1 MKKYLLIITI
11 TIMQIFACFLYS
23 QESNKSPEYIF
34 TYSKENNFNIA
45 DTNDANEVSI
55 MIERRGF
62 PLVNRLVRFT
72 SLNPDIFQFET
83 KNTNNINQSEMDLN
97 AHLEMLQEQENKN
110 YTNIFITPT
119 DEDGIASAKLNLLKA
134 GNGIVLMHILYV
146 GSTGNTNISYEEFA
160 YINIKDNTF
169 QSTLL
174 HLEDENLNPKS
185 SIIIIATLFPTLF
198 LISIALIFI
207 SYFRHIYRE
216 YRNIKSKIVI
226 YTFFGFSSVK
236 KQFIPMLLL
245 IFCELSIIGAT
256 IIISNYI
263 FSIILLVLF
272 IAGFT
277 VKREKM
283 YSIGFFILACIFI
296 IYLYLNAFINYLGM
310 EFILQNDIMGNPIF
324 VLILFFIIT
333 SLVGGIYIPV
343 SALALYKVAFALSDL
358 SFILALAGIFLSSVF
373 YIVKVKK
380 NIPFLYEIDLIK
392 IKD

>member
-1 MKKYLLIITI
+1 MKKYLLI
-11 TIMQIFACFLYS
+11 TIMQIFANFLYA
-23 QESNKSPEYIF
+23 QESSNKSPEYIF
-34 TYSKENNFNIA
+34 TYNKENDFNIA
-45 DTNDANEVSI
+45 DTNAVNEVSI

-83 KNTNNINQSEMDLN
+83 ENIDNINEN
-97 AHLEMLQEQENKN
+97 EFEEENKN
-110 YTNIFITPT
+110 YTNVFVIPT
-119 DEDGIASAKLNLLKA
+119 DEDGIATAKLNLFKS

-160 YINIKDNTF
+160 YINIKDNSF
-169 QSTLL
+169 QSKLL
-174 HLEDENLNPKS
+174 NLEDENLNPKS
-185 SIIIIATLFPTLF
+185 SILIVATLFPILF

-207 SYFRHIYRE
+207 SYFRHIYYE

-226 YTFFGFSSVK
+226 YTFFGFSSIK
-236 KQFIPMLLL
+236 KQFAPMLLL
-245 IFCELSIIGAT
+245 IFLELSIIGFVIT
-256 IIISNYI
+256 IDNYI

-296 IYLYLNAFINYLGM
+296 IYIYLNSFINYL
-310 EFILQNDIMGNPIF
+310 EIDFVSKNNIIENPAF

-343 SALALYKVAFALSDL
+343 SILALYKVTFALSDF
-358 SFILALAGIFLSSVF
+358 SFILALVGIFLSSAF

-380 NIPFLYEIDLIK
+380 NIPFLYELDLIK
-392 IKD
+392 IRD

>member
-1 MKKYLLIITI
+1 MKRYLLII
-11 TIMQIFACFLYS
+11 IMQIFAYSLYS
-23 QESNKSPEYIF
+23 QESSNKSPEYIF
-34 TYSKENNFNIA
+34 IYNKENNFNIA
-45 DTNDANEVSI
+45 DTNDMNEVSL

-72 SLNPDIFQFET
+72 SLNPDIFQFEIE
-83 KNTNNINQSEMDLN
+83 NTNSQ
-97 AHLEMLQEQENKN
+97 LEILQEEQENKN
-110 YTNIFITPT
+110 YTNIFVIPT
-119 DEDGIASAKLNLLKA
+119 DENGIATAKLNLFKS

-160 YINIKDNTF
+160 YINIKDNPF
-169 QSTLL
+169 QSTFLN
-174 HLEDENLNPKS
+174 LEDENLNPKS
-185 SIIIIATLFPTLF
+185 SVIIIATLFPTLF

-207 SYFRHIYRE
+207 SYFRHIYYE

-226 YTFFGFSSVK
+226 YTFFGFSSIK
-236 KQFIPMLLL
+236 KQFIPMILL
-245 IFCELSIIGAT
+245 IFCELSIIAAT

-296 IYLYLNAFINYLGM
+296 IYLYLNAFINYFGM
-310 EFILQNDIMGNPIF
+310 EFILQNDIMRNPVF

-343 SALALYKVAFALSDL
+343 SLLTLYKVTFALSDL
-358 SFILALAGIFLSSVF
+358 SFILALTGIFLSSVF

-380 NIPFLYEIDLIK
+380 NIPFLYELDLIK
-392 IKD
+392 IRD

>member
-1 MKKYLLIITI
+1 MKKYLLLITI
-11 TIMQIFACFLYS
+11 TQIFASLLYA
-23 QESNKSPEYIF
+23 QESSNKSPEYIF
-34 TYSKENNFNIA
+34 TYNKENDFHIA
-45 DTNDANEVSI
+45 DTNAVNEVSI

-83 KNTNNINQSEMDLN
+83 ENIDNINEN
-97 AHLEMLQEQENKN
+97 EFEEENKN
-110 YTNIFITPT
+110 YTNVFVIPT
-119 DEDGIASAKLNLLKA
+119 DEDGIATAKLNLFKS

-160 YINIKDNTF
+160 YINIKDNSF
-169 QSTLL
+169 QSKLL
-174 HLEDENLNPKS
+174 NLEDENLNPKS
-185 SIIIIATLFPTLF
+185 SILIVATLFPILF

-207 SYFRHIYRE
+207 SYFRHIYYE

-226 YTFFGFSSVK
+226 YTFFGFSSIK
-236 KQFIPMLLL
+236 KQFAPMLLL
-245 IFCELSIIGAT
+245 IFLELSIIGFVIT
-256 IIISNYI
+256 IDNYI

-296 IYLYLNAFINYLGM
+296 IYIYLNSFINYL
-310 EFILQNDIMGNPIF
+310 EIDFVSKNNIIENPAF

-343 SALALYKVAFALSDL
+343 SILALYKVAFALSDFT
-358 SFILALAGIFLSSVF
+358 FILALVGIFLSSAF

-380 NIPFLYEIDLIK
+380 NIPFLYELDLIK
-392 IKD
+392 IRD

>member
-1 MKKYLLIITI
+1 MKKYLLI
-11 TIMQIFACFLYS
+11 TIMQIFASFLYA
-23 QESNKSPEYIF
+23 QESSNKSPEYIF
-34 TYSKENNFNIA
+34 TYNKENDFNIA
-45 DTNDANEVSI
+45 DTNAVNEVSI

-83 KNTNNINQSEMDLN
+83 ENIDNINEN
-97 AHLEMLQEQENKN
+97 EFEEENKN
-110 YTNIFITPT
+110 YTNVFVIPT
-119 DEDGIASAKLNLLKA
+119 DEDGIATAKLNLFKS

-160 YINIKDNTF
+160 YINIKDNSF
-169 QSTLL
+169 QSKLL
-174 HLEDENLNPKS
+174 NLEDENLNPKS
-185 SIIIIATLFPTLF
+185 SILIVATLFPILF

-207 SYFRHIYRE
+207 SYFRHIYYE

-226 YTFFGFSSVK
+226 YTFFGFSSIK
-236 KQFIPMLLL
+236 KQFAPMLLL
-245 IFCELSIIGAT
+245 IFLELLIIGFVIT
-256 IIISNYI
+256 INNYI

-296 IYLYLNAFINYLGM
+296 IYIYLNSFINYL
-310 EFILQNDIMGNPIF
+310 EIDFVSKNNIIENPAF

-343 SALALYKVAFALSDL
+343 SILALYKVAFALSDFT
-358 SFILALAGIFLSSVF
+358 FILALVGIFLSSAF

-380 NIPFLYEIDLIK
+380 NIPFLYELDLIK
-392 IKD
+392 IRD

>member
-1 MKKYLLIITI
+1 MKKYLLLITI
-11 TIMQIFACFLYS
+11 TQIFASLLYA
-23 QESNKSPEYIF
+23 QESSNKSPEYIF
-34 TYSKENNFNIA
+34 TYNKENDFNIA
-45 DTNDANEVSI
+45 DTNAVNEVSI

-83 KNTNNINQSEMDLN
+83 ENTDNINEN
-97 AHLEMLQEQENKN
+97 EFEEENKN
-110 YTNIFITPT
+110 YTNVFVIPT
-119 DEDGIASAKLNLLKA
+119 DEDGIATAKLNLFKS

-160 YINIKDNTF
+160 YINIKDNSF
-169 QSTLL
+169 QSKLL
-174 HLEDENLNPKS
+174 NLEDENLNPKS
-185 SIIIIATLFPTLF
+185 SILIVATLFPILF

-207 SYFRHIYRE
+207 SYFRHIYYE

-226 YTFFGFSSVK
+226 YTFFGFSSIK
-236 KQFIPMLLL
+236 KQFAPMLLL
-245 IFCELSIIGAT
+245 IFLELSIIGFVIT
-256 IIISNYI
+256 IDNYI

-296 IYLYLNAFINYLGM
+296 IYIYLNSFINYL
-310 EFILQNDIMGNPIF
+310 EIDFVSKNNIIENPAF

-343 SALALYKVAFALSDL
+343 SILALYKVTFALSDFT
-358 SFILALAGIFLSSVF
+358 FILALVGIFLSSAF

-380 NIPFLYEIDLIK
+380 NIPFLYELDLIK
-392 IKD
+392 IRD

>member
-1 MKKYLLIITI
+1 MKKYLLI
-11 TIMQIFACFLYS
+11 TIMQIFANFLYA
-23 QESNKSPEYIF
+23 QESSNKSPEYIF
-34 TYSKENNFNIA
+34 TYNKENDFNIA
-45 DTNDANEVSI
+45 DTNAVNEVSI

-83 KNTNNINQSEMDLN
+83 ENIDNINEN
-97 AHLEMLQEQENKN
+97 EFEEENKN
-110 YTNIFITPT
+110 YTNVFVIPT
-119 DEDGIASAKLNLLKA
+119 DEDGIATAKLNLFKS

-160 YINIKDNTF
+160 YINIKDNSF
-169 QSTLL
+169 QSKLL
-174 HLEDENLNPKS
+174 NLEDENLNPKS
-185 SIIIIATLFPTLF
+185 SILIVATLFPILF

-207 SYFRHIYRE
+207 SYFRRIYFE

-226 YTFFGFSSVK
+226 YTFFGFSSIK
-236 KQFIPMLLL
+236 KQFAPMLLL
-245 IFCELSIIGAT
+245 IFLELLIIGFVIT
-256 IIISNYI
+256 INNYI

-296 IYLYLNAFINYLGM
+296 IYIYLNSFINYL
-310 EFILQNDIMGNPIF
+310 EIDFVSKNNIIENPAF

-343 SALALYKVAFALSDL
+343 SILALYKVTFALSDF
-358 SFILALAGIFLSSVF
+358 SFILALVGIFLSSAF

-380 NIPFLYEIDLIK
+380 NIPFLYELDLIK
-392 IKD
+392 IRD

>member
-1 MKKYLLIITI
+1 MKKYLLLITI
-11 TIMQIFACFLYS
+11 TQIFASLLYA
-23 QESNKSPEYIF
+23 QESSNKSPEYIF
-34 TYSKENNFNIA
+34 TYNKENDFNIA
-45 DTNDANEVSI
+45 DTNAVNEVSI

-83 KNTNNINQSEMDLN
+83 ENIDNINEN
-97 AHLEMLQEQENKN
+97 EFEEENKN
-110 YTNIFITPT
+110 YTNVFVIPT
-119 DEDGIASAKLNLLKA
+119 DEDGIATAKLNLFKS

-160 YINIKDNTF
+160 YINIKDNSF
-169 QSTLL
+169 QSKLL
-174 HLEDENLNPKS
+174 NLEDENLNPKS
-185 SIIIIATLFPTLF
+185 SILIVATLFPILF

-207 SYFRHIYRE
+207 SYFRRIYFE

-226 YTFFGFSSVK
+226 YTFFGFSSIK
-236 KQFIPMLLL
+236 KQFAPMLLL
-245 IFCELSIIGAT
+245 IFLELSIIGFVIT
-256 IIISNYI
+256 IDNYI

-296 IYLYLNAFINYLGM
+296 IYIYLNSFINYL
-310 EFILQNDIMGNPIF
+310 EIDFVSKNNIIENPAF

-343 SALALYKVAFALSDL
+343 SILALYKVTFALSDF
-358 SFILALAGIFLSSVF
+358 SFILALVGIFLSSAF

-380 NIPFLYEIDLIK
+380 NIPFLYELDLIK
-392 IKD
+392 IRD

>member
-1 MKKYLLIITI
+1 MKKYLLI
-11 TIMQIFACFLYS
+11 TIMQIFASLLYA
-23 QESNKSPEYIF
+23 QESSNKSPEYIF
-34 TYSKENNFNIA
+34 TYNKENDFNIA
-45 DTNDANEVSI
+45 DTNAVNEVSI

-83 KNTNNINQSEMDLN
+83 ENIDNINEN
-97 AHLEMLQEQENKN
+97 EFEEENKN
-110 YTNIFITPT
+110 YTNVFVIPT
-119 DEDGIASAKLNLLKA
+119 DEDGIATAKLNLFKS

-160 YINIKDNTF
+160 YINIKDNSF
-169 QSTLL
+169 QSKLL
-174 HLEDENLNPKS
+174 NLEDENLNPKS
-185 SIIIIATLFPTLF
+185 SILIVATLFPILF

-207 SYFRHIYRE
+207 SYFRHIYYE

-226 YTFFGFSSVK
+226 YTFFGFSSIK
-236 KQFIPMLLL
+236 KQFAPMLLL
-245 IFCELSIIGAT
+245 IFLELLIIGFVIT
-256 IIISNYI
+256 INNYI

-296 IYLYLNAFINYLGM
+296 IYIYLNSFINYL
-310 EFILQNDIMGNPIF
+310 EIDFVSKNNIIENPAF

-343 SALALYKVAFALSDL
+343 SILALYKVTFALSDF
-358 SFILALAGIFLSSVF
+358 SFILALVGIFLSSAF

-380 NIPFLYEIDLIK
+380 NIPFLYELDLIK
-392 IKD
+392 IRD

>member
-1 MKKYLLIITI
+1 MKRYFLII
-11 TIMQIFACFLYS
+11 IMQIFAYSLYS
-23 QESNKSPEYIF
+23 QESSNKSPEYIF
-34 TYSKENNFNIA
+34 IYNKENNFNIA
-45 DTNDANEVSI
+45 DTNDMNEVSL

-72 SLNPDIFQFET
+72 SLNPDIFQFEIE
-83 KNTNNINQSEMDLN
+83 NTNSQ
-97 AHLEMLQEQENKN
+97 LEILQEEQENKN
-110 YTNIFITPT
+110 YTNIFVIPT
-119 DEDGIASAKLNLLKA
+119 DENGIATAKLNLFKS

-160 YINIKDNTF
+160 YINIKDNPF
-169 QSTLL
+169 QSTFLN
-174 HLEDENLNPKS
+174 LEDENLNPKS
-185 SIIIIATLFPTLF
+185 SVIIIATLFPTLF

-207 SYFRHIYRE
+207 SYFRHIYYE

-226 YTFFGFSSVK
+226 YTFFGFSSIK
-236 KQFIPMLLL
+236 KQFIPMILL
-245 IFCELSIIGAT
+245 IFCELSIIAAT

-296 IYLYLNAFINYLGM
+296 IYLYLNAFINYFGM
-310 EFILQNDIMGNPIF
+310 EFILQNDIMRNPVF

-343 SALALYKVAFALSDL
+343 SLLTLYKVTFALSDL
-358 SFILALAGIFLSSVF
+358 SFILALIGIFLSSVF

-380 NIPFLYEIDLIK
+380 NIPFLYELDLIK
-392 IKD
+392 IRD

>member
-1 MKKYLLIITI
+1 MKKYLLI
-11 TIMQIFACFLYS
+11 TIMHIFASLLYA
-23 QESNKSPEYIF
+23 QESSNKSPEYIF
-34 TYSKENNFNIA
+34 TYNKENDFNIA
-45 DTNDANEVSI
+45 DTNAVNEVSI

-83 KNTNNINQSEMDLN
+83 ENIDNINEN
-97 AHLEMLQEQENKN
+97 EFEEENKN
-110 YTNIFITPT
+110 YTNVFVIPT
-119 DEDGIASAKLNLLKA
+119 DEDGIATAKLNLFKS

-160 YINIKDNTF
+160 YINIKDNSF
-169 QSTLL
+169 QSKLL
-174 HLEDENLNPKS
+174 NLEDENLNPKS
-185 SIIIIATLFPTLF
+185 SILIVATLFPILF

-207 SYFRHIYRE
+207 SYFRHIYYE

-226 YTFFGFSSVK
+226 YTFFGFSSIK
-236 KQFIPMLLL
+236 KQFAPMLLL
-245 IFCELSIIGAT
+245 IFLELSIIGFVIT
-256 IIISNYI
+256 IDNYI

-296 IYLYLNAFINYLGM
+296 IYIYLNSFINYL
-310 EFILQNDIMGNPIF
+310 EIDFVSKNNIIENPAF

-343 SALALYKVAFALSDL
+343 SILALYKVAFALSDF
-358 SFILALAGIFLSSVF
+358 SFILALVGIFLSSAF

-380 NIPFLYEIDLIK
+380 NIPFLYELDLIK
-392 IKD
+392 IRD

>member
-1 MKKYLLIITI
+1 MKKYLLI
-11 TIMQIFACFLYS
+11 TIMQIFASLLYA
-23 QESNKSPEYIF
+23 QESSNKSPEYIF
-34 TYSKENNFNIA
+34 TYNKENDFNIA
-45 DTNDANEVSI
+45 DTNAVNEVSI

-83 KNTNNINQSEMDLN
+83 ENIDNINEN
-97 AHLEMLQEQENKN
+97 EFEEENKN
-110 YTNIFITPT
+110 YTNVFVIPT
-119 DEDGIASAKLNLLKA
+119 DEDGIATAKLNLFKS

-160 YINIKDNTF
+160 YINIKDNSF
-169 QSTLL
+169 QSKLL
-174 HLEDENLNPKS
+174 NLEDENLNPKS
-185 SIIIIATLFPTLF
+185 SILIVATLFPILF

-207 SYFRHIYRE
+207 SYFRRIYFE

-226 YTFFGFSSVK
+226 YTFFGFSSIK
-236 KQFIPMLLL
+236 KQFAPMLLL
-245 IFCELSIIGAT
+245 IFLELSIIGFVIT
-256 IIISNYI
+256 IDNYI

-296 IYLYLNAFINYLGM
+296 IYIYLNSFINYL
-310 EFILQNDIMGNPIF
+310 EIDFVSKNNIIENPAF

-343 SALALYKVAFALSDL
+343 SILALYKVAFALSDF
-358 SFILALAGIFLSSVF
+358 SFILALVGIFLSSAF

-380 NIPFLYEIDLIK
+380 NIPFLYELDLIK
-392 IKD
+392 IRD

>member
-1 MKKYLLIITI
+1 MKKYLLII
-11 TIMQIFACFLYS
+11 IMQIFASFLYGEES
-23 QESNKSPEYIF
+23 SNKSPEYIF
-34 TYSKENNFNIA
+34 TYNKENNFNIS
-45 DTNDANEVSI
+45 DTNAVNEVSI

-83 KNTNNINQSEMDLN
+83 ENTNINNINEFD
-97 AHLEMLQEQENKN
+97 ALEENKN
-110 YTNIFITPT
+110 YTNVFVIPT
-119 DEDGIASAKLNLLKA
+119 DEDGIATAKINLLKS
-134 GNGIVLMHILYV
+134 GDGIVLMHILYV

-160 YINIKDNTF
+160 YINIKDNSF
-169 QSTLL
+169 QSKFLN
-174 HLEDENLNPKS
+174 LEDESLNPKS
-185 SIIIIATLFPTLF
+185 SIIIVATLFPTLF

-207 SYFRHIYRE
+207 SYFRHIYYE

-226 YTFFGFSSVK
+226 YTFFGFSSIK
-236 KQFIPMLLL
+236 KQFVPMILL
-245 IFCELSIIGAT
+245 IFLELLVIGFVIT
-256 IIISNYI
+256 MNNYI

-296 IYLYLNAFINYLGM
+296 IYIYLNSFINYLGI
-310 EFILQNDIMGNPIF
+310 EFISQNNIMRNPVF
-324 VLILFFIIT
+324 TLILFFIIT
-333 SLVGGIYIPV
+333 SFVGGIYIPV
-343 SALALYKVAFALSDL
+343 SILALYKVAFALSDFT
-358 SFILALAGIFLSSVF
+358 FILALVGIFLSSVF

-380 NIPFLYEIDLIK
+380 NIPFLYELDLIK

>member
-1 MKKYLLIITI
+1 MKKYLLLITI
-11 TIMQIFACFLYS
+11 TQIFASLLYA
-23 QESNKSPEYIF
+23 QESSNKSPEYIF
-34 TYSKENNFNIA
+34 TYNKENDFNIA
-45 DTNDANEVSI
+45 DTNAVNEVSI

-83 KNTNNINQSEMDLN
+83 ENNNINEFDD
-97 AHLEMLQEQENKN
+97 EEENKN
-110 YTNIFITPT
+110 YTNVFVIPT
-119 DEDGIASAKLNLLKA
+119 DEDGIATAKLNLFKS

-160 YINIKDNTF
+160 YINIKDNSF
-169 QSTLL
+169 QSKLL
-174 HLEDENLNPKS
+174 NLEDENLNPKS
-185 SIIIIATLFPTLF
+185 SILIVATLFPILF

-207 SYFRHIYRE
+207 SYFRHIYYE

-226 YTFFGFSSVK
+226 YTFFGFSSIK
-236 KQFIPMLLL
+236 KQFAPMLLL
-245 IFCELSIIGAT
+245 IFLELSIIGFVIT
-256 IIISNYI
+256 IDNYI

-296 IYLYLNAFINYLGM
+296 IYIYLNSFINYL
-310 EFILQNDIMGNPIF
+310 EIDFVSKNNIIENPAF

-343 SALALYKVAFALSDL
+343 SILALYKVTFALSDFT
-358 SFILALAGIFLSSVF
+358 FILALVGIFLSSAF

-380 NIPFLYEIDLIK
+380 NIPFLYELDLIK
-392 IKD
+392 IRD

>member
-1 MKKYLLIITI
+1 MKKYLLI
-11 TIMQIFACFLYS
+11 TIMQIFASFLYA
-23 QESNKSPEYIF
+23 QESSNKSPEYIF
-34 TYSKENNFNIA
+34 TYNKENDFNIA
-45 DTNDANEVSI
+45 DTNAVNEVSI

-83 KNTNNINQSEMDLN
+83 ENIDNINEN
-97 AHLEMLQEQENKN
+97 EFEEENKN
-110 YTNIFITPT
+110 YTNVFVIPT
-119 DEDGIASAKLNLLKA
+119 DEDGIATAKLNLFKS

-160 YINIKDNTF
+160 YINIKDNSF
-169 QSTLL
+169 QSKLL
-174 HLEDENLNPKS
+174 NLEDENLNPKS
-185 SIIIIATLFPTLF
+185 SILIVATLFPILF

-207 SYFRHIYRE
+207 SYFRRIYFE

-226 YTFFGFSSVK
+226 YTFFGFSSIK
-236 KQFIPMLLL
+236 KQFAPMLLL
-245 IFCELSIIGAT
+245 IFLELSIIGFVIT
-256 IIISNYI
+256 TNNYI
-263 FSIILLVLF
+263 FLIILLVLF

-296 IYLYLNAFINYLGM
+296 IYIYLNSFINYL
-310 EFILQNDIMGNPIF
+310 EIDFVSKNNIIENPAF

-343 SALALYKVAFALSDL
+343 SILALYKVTFALSDFT
-358 SFILALAGIFLSSVF
+358 FILALVGIFLSSAF

-380 NIPFLYEIDLIK
+380 NIPFLYELDLIK
-392 IKD
+392 IRD

>member
-1 MKKYLLIITI
+1 MKKYLLI
-11 TIMQIFACFLYS
+11 TIMQIFASLLYA
-23 QESNKSPEYIF
+23 QESSNKSPEYIF
-34 TYSKENNFNIA
+34 TYNKENDFNIA
-45 DTNDANEVSI
+45 DTNAVNEVSI

-83 KNTNNINQSEMDLN
+83 ENIDNINEN
-97 AHLEMLQEQENKN
+97 EFEEENKN
-110 YTNIFITPT
+110 YTNVFVIPT
-119 DEDGIASAKLNLLKA
+119 DEDGIATAKLNLFKS

-160 YINIKDNTF
+160 YINIKDNSF
-169 QSTLL
+169 QSKLL
-174 HLEDENLNPKS
+174 NLEDENLNPKS
-185 SIIIIATLFPTLF
+185 SILIVATLFPILF

-207 SYFRHIYRE
+207 SYFRHIYYE

-226 YTFFGFSSVK
+226 YTFFGFSSIK
-236 KQFIPMLLL
+236 KQFAPMLLL
-245 IFCELSIIGAT
+245 IFLELSIIGFVIT
-256 IIISNYI
+256 IDNYI

-296 IYLYLNAFINYLGM
+296 IYIYLNSFINYL
-310 EFILQNDIMGNPIF
+310 EIDFVSKNNIIENPAF

-343 SALALYKVAFALSDL
+343 SILALYKVTFALSDFT
-358 SFILALAGIFLSSVF
+358 FILALVGIFLSSAF

-380 NIPFLYEIDLIK
+380 NIPFLYELDLIK
-392 IKD
+392 IRD

>member
-1 MKKYLLIITI
+1 
-11 TIMQIFACFLYS
+11 MQIFASFLYA
-23 QESNKSPEYIF
+23 QESSNKSPEYIF
-34 TYSKENNFNIA
+34 TYNKENDFHIA
-45 DTNDANEVSI
+45 DTNAVNEVSI

-83 KNTNNINQSEMDLN
+83 ENIDNINEN
-97 AHLEMLQEQENKN
+97 EFEEENKN
-110 YTNIFITPT
+110 YTNVFVIPT
-119 DEDGIASAKLNLLKA
+119 DEDGIATAKLNLFKS

-160 YINIKDNTF
+160 YINIKDNSF
-169 QSTLL
+169 QSKLL
-174 HLEDENLNPKS
+174 NLEDENLNPKS
-185 SIIIIATLFPTLF
+185 SILIVATLFPILF

-207 SYFRHIYRE
+207 SYFRHIYYE

-226 YTFFGFSSVK
+226 YTFFGFSSIK
-236 KQFIPMLLL
+236 KQFAPMLLL
-245 IFCELSIIGAT
+245 IFLELSIIGFVIT
-256 IIISNYI
+256 IDNYI

-296 IYLYLNAFINYLGM
+296 IYIYLNSFINYL
-310 EFILQNDIMGNPIF
+310 EIDFVSKNNIIENPAF

-343 SALALYKVAFALSDL
+343 SILALYKVAFALSDFT
-358 SFILALAGIFLSSVF
+358 FILALVGIFLSSAF

-380 NIPFLYEIDLIK
+380 NIPFLYELDLIK
-392 IKD
+392 IRD

>member
-1 MKKYLLIITI
+1 MKKYLLI
-11 TIMQIFACFLYS
+11 TIMQIFANFLYA
-23 QESNKSPEYIF
+23 QESSNKSPEYIF
-34 TYSKENNFNIA
+34 TYNKENDFNIA
-45 DTNDANEVSI
+45 DTNAVNEVSI

-83 KNTNNINQSEMDLN
+83 ENIDNINEN
-97 AHLEMLQEQENKN
+97 EFEEENKN
-110 YTNIFITPT
+110 YTNVFVIPT
-119 DEDGIASAKLNLLKA
+119 DEDGIATAKLNLFKS

-160 YINIKDNTF
+160 YINIKDNSF
-169 QSTLL
+169 QSKLL
-174 HLEDENLNPKS
+174 NLEDENLNPKS
-185 SIIIIATLFPTLF
+185 SILIVATLFPILF

-207 SYFRHIYRE
+207 SYFRHIYYE

-226 YTFFGFSSVK
+226 YTFFGFSSIK
-236 KQFIPMLLL
+236 KQFAPMLLL
-245 IFCELSIIGAT
+245 IFLELSIIGFVIT
-256 IIISNYI
+256 IDNYI

-296 IYLYLNAFINYLGM
+296 IYIYLNSFINYL
-310 EFILQNDIMGNPIF
+310 EIDFVSKNNIIENPAF

-343 SALALYKVAFALSDL
+343 SILALYKVAFALSDFT
-358 SFILALAGIFLSSVF
+358 FILALVGIFLSSAF

-380 NIPFLYEIDLIK
+380 NIPFLYELDLIK
-392 IKD
+392 IRD

>member
-1 MKKYLLIITI
+1 MKKYLLI
-11 TIMQIFACFLYS
+11 TIMQIFASLLYA
-23 QESNKSPEYIF
+23 QESSNKSPEYIF
-34 TYSKENNFNIA
+34 TYNKENDFNIA
-45 DTNDANEVSI
+45 DTNAVNEVSI

-83 KNTNNINQSEMDLN
+83 ENIDNINEN
-97 AHLEMLQEQENKN
+97 EFEEENKN
-110 YTNIFITPT
+110 YTNVFVIPT
-119 DEDGIASAKLNLLKA
+119 DEDGIATAKLNLFKS

-160 YINIKDNTF
+160 YINIKDNSF
-169 QSTLL
+169 QSKLL
-174 HLEDENLNPKS
+174 NLEDENLNPKS
-185 SIIIIATLFPTLF
+185 SILIVATLFPILF

-207 SYFRHIYRE
+207 SYFRHIYYE

-226 YTFFGFSSVK
+226 YTFFGFSSIK
-236 KQFIPMLLL
+236 KQFAPMLLL
-245 IFCELSIIGAT
+245 IFLELSIIGFVIT
-256 IIISNYI
+256 IDNYI

-296 IYLYLNAFINYLGM
+296 IYIYLNSFINYL
-310 EFILQNDIMGNPIF
+310 EIDFVSKNNIIENPAF

-343 SALALYKVAFALSDL
+343 SILALYKVTFALSDF
-358 SFILALAGIFLSSVF
+358 SFILALVGIFLSSAF

-380 NIPFLYEIDLIK
+380 NIPFLYELDLIK
-392 IKD
+392 IRD

>member
-1 MKKYLLIITI
+1 MKKYLLI
-11 TIMQIFACFLYS
+11 TIMQIFASFLYA
-23 QESNKSPEYIF
+23 QESSNKSPEYIF
-34 TYSKENNFNIA
+34 TYNKENDFHIA
-45 DTNDANEVSI
+45 DTNAVNEVSI

-83 KNTNNINQSEMDLN
+83 ENIDNINEN
-97 AHLEMLQEQENKN
+97 EFEEENKN
-110 YTNIFITPT
+110 YTNVFVIPT
-119 DEDGIASAKLNLLKA
+119 DEDGIATAKLNLFKS

-160 YINIKDNTF
+160 YINIKDNSF
-169 QSTLL
+169 QSKLL
-174 HLEDENLNPKS
+174 NLEDENLNPKS
-185 SIIIIATLFPTLF
+185 SILIVATLFPILF

-207 SYFRHIYRE
+207 SYFRHIYYE

-226 YTFFGFSSVK
+226 YTFFGFSSIK
-236 KQFIPMLLL
+236 KQFAPMLLL
-245 IFCELSIIGAT
+245 IFLELSIIGFVIT
-256 IIISNYI
+256 IDNYI

-296 IYLYLNAFINYLGM
+296 IYIYLNSFINYL
-310 EFILQNDIMGNPIF
+310 EIDFVSKNNIIENPAF

-343 SALALYKVAFALSDL
+343 SILALYKVAFALSDFT
-358 SFILALAGIFLSSVF
+358 FILALVGIFLSSAF

-380 NIPFLYEIDLIK
+380 NIPFLYELDLIK
-392 IKD
+392 IRD

>member
-1 MKKYLLIITI
+1 MKKYLLI
-11 TIMQIFACFLYS
+11 TIMQIFASLLYA
-23 QESNKSPEYIF
+23 QESSNKSPEYIF
-34 TYSKENNFNIA
+34 TYNKENDFHIA
-45 DTNDANEVSI
+45 DTNAVNEVSI

-83 KNTNNINQSEMDLN
+83 ENIDNINEN
-97 AHLEMLQEQENKN
+97 EFEEENKN
-110 YTNIFITPT
+110 YTNVFVIPT
-119 DEDGIASAKLNLLKA
+119 DEDGIATAKLNLFKS

-160 YINIKDNTF
+160 YINIKDNSF
-169 QSTLL
+169 QSKLL
-174 HLEDENLNPKS
+174 NLEDENLNPKS
-185 SIIIIATLFPTLF
+185 SILIVATLFPILF

-207 SYFRHIYRE
+207 SYFRHIYYE

-226 YTFFGFSSVK
+226 YTFFGFSSIK
-236 KQFIPMLLL
+236 KQFAPMLLL
-245 IFCELSIIGAT
+245 IFLELSIIGFVIT
-256 IIISNYI
+256 IDNYI

-296 IYLYLNAFINYLGM
+296 IYIYLNSFINYL
-310 EFILQNDIMGNPIF
+310 EIDFVSKNNIIENPAF

-343 SALALYKVAFALSDL
+343 SILALYKVAFALSDFT
-358 SFILALAGIFLSSVF
+358 FILALVGIFLSSAF

-380 NIPFLYEIDLIK
+380 NIPFLYELDLIK
-392 IKD
+392 IRD

>member
-1 MKKYLLIITI
+1 MKKYLLI
-11 TIMQIFACFLYS
+11 TIMQIFASLLYA
-23 QESNKSPEYIF
+23 QESSNKSPEYIF
-34 TYSKENNFNIA
+34 TYNKENDFNIA
-45 DTNDANEVSI
+45 DTNAVNEVSI

-83 KNTNNINQSEMDLN
+83 ENNNINEFDD
-97 AHLEMLQEQENKN
+97 EEENKN
-110 YTNIFITPT
+110 YTNVFVIPT
-119 DEDGIASAKLNLLKA
+119 DEDGIATAKLNLFKS

-160 YINIKDNTF
+160 YINIKDNSF
-169 QSTLL
+169 QSKLL
-174 HLEDENLNPKS
+174 NLEDENLNPKS
-185 SIIIIATLFPTLF
+185 SILIVATLFPILF

-207 SYFRHIYRE
+207 SYFRHIYYE

-226 YTFFGFSSVK
+226 YTFFGFSSIK
-236 KQFIPMLLL
+236 KQFAPMLLL
-245 IFCELSIIGAT
+245 IFLELSIIGFVIT
-256 IIISNYI
+256 IDNYI

-296 IYLYLNAFINYLGM
+296 IYIYLNSFINYL
-310 EFILQNDIMGNPIF
+310 EIDFVSKNNIIENPAF

-343 SALALYKVAFALSDL
+343 SILALYKVTFALSDFT
-358 SFILALAGIFLSSVF
+358 FILALVGIFLSSAF

-380 NIPFLYEIDLIK
+380 NIPFLYELDLIK
-392 IKD
+392 IRD